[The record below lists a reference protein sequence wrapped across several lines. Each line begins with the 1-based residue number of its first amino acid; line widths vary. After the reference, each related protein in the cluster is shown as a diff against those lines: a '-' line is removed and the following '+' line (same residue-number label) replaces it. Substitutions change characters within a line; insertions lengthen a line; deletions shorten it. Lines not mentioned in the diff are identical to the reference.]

1 MASQAQLENQLKS
14 LDATIADI
22 ELRLSRI
29 SPRASISTVNELKQ
43 RLENAKAEKT
53 RVQASLRSLTTN
65 SSYQSNQGT
74 ANTGTTNRSSQ
85 SSLEQ
90 QLQDVDKR
98 IRDKEAQI
106 ANLEKN
112 PRQNAQAI
120 IIAKNELQRL
130 KNEKARLQRELANN
144 TTIRPI
150 VSGGG
155 GDFGGGGAGATWE
168 EPIPVPPVVTPAAP
182 TTTTPPSTTG
192 LAGQVTATRKQAT
205 ARLEF
210 DTKINEDWR
219 FKIYLAPESN
229 YLYNDPNNLLL
240 QPLNG
245 VGVIFPY
252 NPTVQVT
259 YVANYDQQNVTHSN
273 YKLYFYKDSAVE
285 NISITGE
292 FTAQNTQEANYL
304 LAVIHFFKS
313 ATKMFYGQ
321 DQNPVNGTPPPI
333 CYIDGFGT
341 YQFNKHPV
349 LINNFSYSLPNDVDY
364 IRASY
369 PPPVIPNSN
378 VFPEKQ
384 NERNVYSK
392 DRLIGLQKGGI
403 ESPPQFVRQ
412 ESGIPTYV
420 PTKIQITLTAY
431 PVISRRD
438 VSSNFSVKEYA
449 NGNLLLGRDNTNIG
463 AGIW

>member
-1 MASQAQLENQLKS
+1 MASQAQLETQLRALNK
-14 LDATIADI
+14 TIVEL
-22 ELRLSRI
+22 ELRLSSSRLSSSPEQLKALQQVIKQAKESKRI
-29 SPRASISTVNELKQ
+29 LQLQIEAIDVAAPYTNPPPSARPTGRESEASLLNRLKDVNKRILEIENQLKGIPEPTRQQ
-43 RLENAKAEKT
+43 RLRLQSALDTLELEKT
-53 RVQASLRSLTTN
+53 TILIDLATTN
-65 SSYQSNQGT
+65 
-74 ANTGTTNRSSQ
+74 TGDEYNRLVRRAPRPVTQETN
-85 SSLEQ
+85 
-90 QLQDVDKR
+90 
-98 IRDKEAQI
+98 
-106 ANLEKN
+106 
-112 PRQNAQAI
+112 
-120 IIAKNELQRL
+120 
-130 KNEKARLQRELANN
+130 
-144 TTIRPI
+144 
-150 VSGGG
+150 
-155 GDFGGGGAGATWE
+155 
-168 EPIPVPPVVTPAAP
+168 
-182 TTTTPPSTTG
+182 STTG

-384 NERNVYSK
+384 NERNAYSK

>member
-1 MASQAQLENQLKS
+1 MASQAQLENQLRA
-14 LDATIADI
+14 LNRTIVEL
-22 ELRLSRI
+22 ELRLSSSRLSTSPEQLRALQQVINQAKASKTLIQQQIEALSVAAPYTNPPPSARPTTRESEASLLNRLSQVNKRI
-29 SPRASISTVNELKQ
+29 LEIENQLKGIPEPTRQQ
-43 RLENAKAEKT
+43 RLRLQSALETLELEKT
-53 RVQASLRSLTTN
+53 TILIDLATTN
-65 SSYQSNQGT
+65 
-74 ANTGTTNRSSQ
+74 TGDEYNRLIRRPPRPVTQATN
-85 SSLEQ
+85 
-90 QLQDVDKR
+90 
-98 IRDKEAQI
+98 A
-106 ANLEKN
+106 
-112 PRQNAQAI
+112 
-120 IIAKNELQRL
+120 
-130 KNEKARLQRELANN
+130 
-144 TTIRPI
+144 
-150 VSGGG
+150 
-155 GDFGGGGAGATWE
+155 
-168 EPIPVPPVVTPAAP
+168 VPTQ
-182 TTTTPPSTTG
+182 STTG

-205 ARLEF
+205 ARQDF
-210 DTKINEDWR
+210 QTKINEDWR

-252 NPTVQVT
+252 NPTVQVS
-259 YVANYDQQNVTHSN
+259 YVANYDQQNITHSN
-273 YKLYFYKDSAVE
+273 FKLYFYKDSAVE

-292 FTAQNTQEANYL
+292 FTAQNTEEANYL

-369 PPPVIPNSN
+369 PPPLIPFSN
-378 VFPEKQ
+378 QYPEKL
-384 NERNVYSK
+384 NERSVYSK

-403 ESPPQFVRQ
+403 ERPPQFVRQ
-412 ESGIPTYV
+412 DSGIPTYV

-449 NGNLLLGRDNTNIG
+449 NGNLLLGRDNPNIG